1 MAGFVGVRGH
11 ARSSSGVGCFFVV
24 RKARAK
30 METLFSLEMIVFLAA
45 LLFIMSIMFLNAYTK
60 SIVHG
65 QAITIREK
73 IDSNRELNLMKKD
86 YESSYIE
93 KISPAALMKKAENE
107 DFKVASKEKILSF

>member
-1 MAGFVGVRGH
+1 MAGFVGVRGN
-11 ARSSSGVGCFFVV
+11 VGSRTGEGRFFVL
-24 RKARAK
+24 RKARVRLEA
-30 METLFSLEMIVFLAA
+30 LFSLEIIAFSVA
-45 LLFIMSIMFLNAYTK
+45 LLLIMFFMFLNAYTK
-60 SIVHG
+60 SVVHS
-65 QAITIREK
+65 QSITIREK